1 MHTDETEN
9 TVVSHKMKETDLKI
23 LVTGASGFI
32 GSRVVSKLLL
42 LFSLS
47 SSTTSLS
54 TRGYEILC
62 LTRKKESLT
71 GHYEKNKDHVKI
83 VEADVND
90 YLQLVKAMA
99 GVDVAFYLIHS
110 MEGSSKEWKKFSQR
124 DRRAAE
130 NFAKAATECGV
141 KRIIYLGGL
150 IHRENGEDHNTHN
163 NKLSEHMRSRREVG
177 EILRTSSAKV
187 TIFRAAVILG
197 HGGGSFQMLQYLV
210 KRLPVM
216 VCPKWVLTKSQPLSV
231 DDVVQYLASSINVND
246 TEGRDFD
253 IGGPDI
259 LTYLDMMKCYAKM
272 LNKSI
277 RILIIPF
284 LTPRLSSY
292 WVDLIT
298 PVKASLARPL
308 IDSLKHEATVK
319 DDAIKSIIPI
329 KLKSFEESIK
339 AAEKEEE
346 EKVKKKVT
354 GQERTSHSLNNKVL
368 IISLFAMAAIG
379 STYYMLDAR
388 PEVFQINWIIL
399 SGLWYLGIG
408 FSLFFVF
415 NGARLGAMTSGV
427 IGWATLTF
435 WLIDNIYTVSGKSLI
450 AATPDIVMTLRNFL
464 GAGIAALVVGASHNV
479 YHKIRVHSF

>member
-1 MHTDETEN
+1 MHADETEN
-9 TVVSHKMKETDLKI
+9 TVVSHKMKETELKI

-47 SSTTSLS
+47 SSTSSLATS
-54 TRGYEILC
+54 GYEILC

-71 GHYEKNKDHVKI
+71 GRYEENKDHVKI

-90 YLQLVKAMA
+90 YPQLVKAMA

-231 DDVVQYLASSINVND
+231 DDVVEYLVSSINVND

-259 LTYLDMMKCYAKM
+259 LTYLDMMKRYAKM

-319 DDAIKSIIPI
+319 DDAIKRIIPI

-346 EKVKKKVT
+346 QKVKRKVA

-399 SGLWYLGIG
+399 SGSWYLGIA

-450 AATPDIVMTLRNFL
+450 AVTPDIVMTLRNFL
-464 GAGIAALVVGASHNV
+464 GAGIAALVVAASHNV
-479 YHKIRVHSF
+479 YHKIRVHGF